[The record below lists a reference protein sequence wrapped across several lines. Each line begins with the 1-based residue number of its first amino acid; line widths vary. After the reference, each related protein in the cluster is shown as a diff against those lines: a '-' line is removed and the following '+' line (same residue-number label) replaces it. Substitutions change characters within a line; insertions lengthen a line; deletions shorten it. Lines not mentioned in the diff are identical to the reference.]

1 MRARPILLYLCG
13 AVCLAVYL
21 GSATAAD
28 KLEPLRP
35 NADEK
40 AMDGTADSR
49 KPEAKANLTP
59 ANMVAPTIWLPE
71 AGGALFDLNDLR
83 GRQVVLVFF
92 QGMACPHCTARLREL
107 AAKMRESGEPDT
119 MIVAVSGQPI
129 ANGTRPRKSL
139 EVPESAPFR
148 LLIDKNHTAFRD
160 FKCFDDGT
168 LHGLFVIDESGTV
181 RYRYIGESPFNNPDA
196 VLKAVSEVKRA
207 DLAKKRP

>member
-1 MRARPILLYLCG
+1 MLLYLWG
-13 AVCLAVYL
+13 VVCLAVYL

-28 KLEPLRP
+28 KIEPRP
-35 NADEK
+35 PGPYEK
-40 AMDGTADSR
+40 AMDGASDPR
-49 KPEAKANLTP
+49 KPEAKATLTP
-59 ANMVAPTIWLPE
+59 ATMAAPAIWLPE
-71 AGGALFDLNDLR
+71 SGGALFDLNELR

-92 QGMACPHCTARLREL
+92 QGMACPHCMARLREL

-129 ANGTRPRKSL
+129 ANGARPRKML
-139 EVPESAPFR
+139 EVPEGAPFR

-160 FKCFDDGT
+160 FNCFDDGT
-168 LHGLFVIDESGTV
+168 LHGLFVIDDSATV
-181 RYRYIGESPFNNPDA
+181 RYRYVGESPFNNPEA